1 MHASSRR
8 LAAVALSTVLGTGAA
23 LVAPAAQAAP
33 AHRLNL
39 QADSASDWLAR
50 QLTHGLVHNRQFT
63 FDDYGLSLDVFF
75 ALKTL
80 GTHRAASTSVLRAI
94 DDDPEAYISFAGAHY
109 AGATGKLATAVELQG
124 RNPASYGGVD
134 LVHRVE
140 SLVHTG
146 ADAQR
151 GRGVDS
157 GPTDFGNT
165 IGQAWV
171 VRALEGADSPL
182 ADEATGFLLK
192 QQCDAGFFRENFEA
206 TTSASTFRCDA
217 AVPAETGSVDS
228 TALAVQALVAA
239 RANGQRGL
247 TGEIRKASAWLA
259 RQQAANGSFKGNGVA
274 NTNTTGLAAAA
285 LALTGRSHR
294 AQRAGAWISHRQ
306 VSHVVAHKA
315 HKLRRETGAI
325 AYSSAALRAGR
336 TDGIPV
342 DQRDQWR
349 RATTQA
355 AIGVAAVRR
364 LSVATPRHRVA
375 TGSRV
380 RLRISGLASRER
392 WSARLGDLR
401 SHRGTATARGRAVT
415 SFTMPRHKRTIRVRV
430 TGASSQR
437 MAVIV
442 LRVR

>member
-1 MHASSRR
+1 MHALTRR
-8 LAAVALSTVLGTGAA
+8 LAAVALSTVVGTGAA
-23 LVAPAAQAAP
+23 LVAPTAQAAP
-33 AHRLNL
+33 AHRPNP
-39 QADSASDWLAR
+39 QAASASDWLAR
-50 QLTHGLVHNRQFT
+50 QLTHGLVHNKQYDV
-63 FDDYGLSLDVFF
+63 DDYGLSLDVFF
-75 ALKTL
+75 ALKAL
-80 GTHRAASTSVLRAI
+80 GTHRSASTSVLRAI
-94 DDDPEAYISFAGAHY
+94 DDDPGAYISYQGAHF

-134 LVHRVE
+134 LVKRVE
-140 SLVHTG
+140 SLVRTG
-146 ADAQR
+146 GPQR

-157 GPTDFGNT
+157 GPADYGNT

-171 VRALEGADSPL
+171 VRALEGAGSPL

-192 QQCDAGFFRENFEA
+192 QQCRAGFFREGFEP
-206 TTSASTFRCDA
+206 TTAASSFRCNDA
-217 AVPAETGSVDS
+217 SPAATGSVDA

-239 RANGQRGL
+239 RAHGEKGL
-247 TGEIRKASAWLA
+247 TAAIRKASAWLA
-259 RQQAANGSFKGNGVA
+259 RQQAANGSYVGNGVA

-285 LALTGRSHR
+285 LALTGRSYR

-306 VSHVVAHKA
+306 VSHVVAYRA
-315 HKLRRETGAI
+315 PKLRRETGAI

-355 AIGVAAVRR
+355 AIGVAAVRT
-364 LSVATPRHRVA
+364 LSVTTPRHRVA

-380 RLRISGLASRER
+380 RLRISGLAAGER
-392 WSARLGDLR
+392 WTARLGDAR

-415 SFTMPRHKRTIRVRV
+415 SFTMPRHARTIRVRV
-430 TGASSQR
+430 TGARTQR
-437 MAVIV
+437 MAVVV